1 MDIQGRILQSLRPR
15 RDGLLLRSD
24 VSNFGSASQVTAAF
38 QALLAKGAIERLALG
53 VYAKPSK
60 VAELGRQK
68 LLAIAAA
75 RSESV
80 RKKASKKS
88 KRSVTTT
95 ATARHVLKLARS
107 AGVAFS
113 PTWADQ
119 WAVAVTR
126 LAGDEVKSDAT
137 DDLLVALTRAGQL
150 SPQDMVRLVMA
161 HHRDLRGV

>member
-24 VSNFGSASQVTAAF
+24 VRNFGSASQVTAAF
-38 QALLAKGAIERLALG
+38 QVLLAKGVIERLALG

-80 RKKASKKS
+80 REKASKKS
-88 KRSVTTT
+88 RRPVATT

-107 AGVAFS
+107 SGVTFS
-113 PTWADQ
+113 PTWADR
-119 WAVAVTR
+119 WAVAATR

-137 DDLLVALTRAGQL
+137 DDLLVALTRAGKL

>member
-24 VSNFGSASQVTAAF
+24 VSGFGSASQVTAAF
-38 QALLAKGAIERLALG
+38 QALLVKGAIERLARG

-80 RKKASKKS
+80 RKKTSKKS
-88 KRSVTTT
+88 KRPLATT

-107 AGVAFS
+107 AGVTFS

-161 HHRDLRGV
+161 HHKDLRGV